1 MAPLSIGMAEDMFG
15 ALGGIFNEKSDAR
28 KQMAD
33 ALTRFSRMLVEN
45 PRLEE
50 IDLNPVR
57 LLPKQG
63 EFKVLDI
70 RVRLQDS

>member
-28 KQMAD
+28 KQMAV

-57 LLPKQG
+57 FFSEKKA
-63 EFKVLDI
+63 FTVLDVRI
-70 RVRLQDS
+70 RLSER